1 MDLLNTL
8 LEIQDLDLR
17 KSEIEKQSSS
27 IPEQKKAIIS
37 NLKKD
42 KQAYETLNA
51 EQKEAE
57 KTCKDLTHETEKLR
71 AQKAKIM
78 IQSGETKDNSTY
90 TKLVKEAETY
100 DGRIDEMESSF
111 LESLDKVEDIKKQK
125 KVIAEQLKSMVAKI
139 EQDIKDLDL
148 RHKNL
153 LTSLPETE
161 AAREQLAK
169 TVDEETLI
177 HYERVFKSKGG
188 LRAVIVPITHDDSCG
203 FCHLKL
209 SAKDIA
215 SAAKGLGECLECGA
229 FLHK

>member
-17 KSEIEKQSSS
+17 KSEIEKQSAS
-27 IPEQKKAIIS
+27 IPEQKKAIVAT
-37 NLKKD
+37 LKKD
-42 KQAYETLNA
+42 KLAYEALNTQ
-51 EQKEAE
+51 QKEAE
-57 KTCKDLTHETEKLR
+57 KLCKDLTHDTDKLR
-71 AQKAKIM
+71 QQKAKIM

-90 TKLVKEAETY
+90 TKLIKEAESY
-100 DGRIDEMESSF
+100 DARVDDMESQF
-111 LESLDKVEDIKKQK
+111 LEQLDKVEDIKKQK
-125 KVIAEQLKSMVAKI
+125 KDIAGQLKSMISKI

-153 LTSLPETE
+153 VATLPETE
-161 AAREQLAK
+161 AKRNELAK
-169 TVDEETLI
+169 LVDEETLI
-177 HYERVFKSKGG
+177 HYDKVFQSKGG